1 MRAYEYAADGKHNP
15 APLEYRLA
23 TQVYKFG
30 IDAVLGAGPHPKRTL
45 DSMNIAQNVV
55 SAYREREA
63 SGDWAKWASD
73 HKGAADLLARVARL
87 MED

>member
-30 IDAVLGAGPHPKRTL
+30 FDAVLGAGPHPKRLL
-45 DSMNIAQNVV
+45 DSMSMAQNVV
-55 SAYREREA
+55 SAYRSRA
-63 SGDWAKWASD
+63 SSSDWAKWASD
-73 HKGAADLLARVARL
+73 NKGAADLLARVARL